1 MVDIIG
7 GSFYGEGGGWGN
19 GIAAGVGEEDI
30 MPQSFQEQQ
39 LRPHLLNFHW
49 FHKISQSQTVGRQSK
64 H

>member
-1 MVDIIG
+1 MGRGVVGGMVLQL
-7 GSFYGEGGGWGN
+7 GW
-19 GIAAGVGEEDI
+19 GEEDI